1 MLNEIE
7 TLNRKI
13 FLAMNAKPGTPDSA
27 LVIAN
32 FFANTLIYAMPFII
46 VFLWF
51 ASKEKGKILALRS
64 TLTMVIG
71 VVLSLIIGTL
81 WPHPRP
87 FMVPLGYV
95 WFSHTADYS
104 FPSDHMT
111 IFVCFALAL
120 ISAKAVRTGLVVLG
134 ISILVAWSRIY
145 LGVHFPLDMIG
156 GVFTGMVSNALFCRL
171 WKYKGEYVFS
181 FFKTISLKLFKI

>member
-13 FLAMNAKPGTPDSA
+13 FLAMNAKPGTPDSV

-32 FFANTLIYAMPFII
+32 FFANTLIYAIPFII
-46 VFLWF
+46 ILLWF
-51 ASKEKGKILALRS
+51 AGKEKGKMLALRS

-156 GVFTGMVSNALFCRL
+156 AAITGMVSNALFCQL
-171 WKYKGEYVFS
+171 WKYKGEFIIS
-181 FFKTISLKLFKI
+181 FFKTISSKLFKI

>member
-32 FFANTLIYAMPFII
+32 FFANTLIYAIPFII
-46 VFLWF
+46 IFLCF
-51 ASKEKGKILALRS
+51 AGKEKGEILALRS

-120 ISAKAVRTGLVVLG
+120 ISAKAVRTGLLVLG

-156 GVFTGMVSNALFCRL
+156 AAITGMVSNALFCRL
-171 WKYKGEYVFS
+171 WKDKGEYILS
-181 FFKTISLKLFKI
+181 FFKVISLKLFKF

>member
-1 MLNEIE
+1 
-7 TLNRKI
+7 
-13 FLAMNAKPGTPDSA
+13 
-27 LVIAN
+27 
-32 FFANTLIYAMPFII
+32 MPFII
-46 VFLWF
+46 IFLWF
-51 ASKEKGKILALRS
+51 AGKEKGKILALRS

-111 IFVCFALAL
+111 IFVCLALAL
-120 ISAKAVRTGLVVLG
+120 ISAKAVRTGLVVL
-134 ISILVAWSRIY
+134 
-145 LGVHFPLDMIG
+145 VHFPLDMIG
-156 GVFTGMVSNALFCRL
+156 GAITGMVSNALFCRL

>member
-32 FFANTLIYAMPFII
+32 FFANTLIYAIPFII
-46 VFLWF
+46 IFLWF
-51 ASKEKGKILALRS
+51 AGKEKGKIQALRS

-81 WPHPRP
+81 WPHQRP

-156 GVFTGMVSNALFCRL
+156 GVITGMVSNALFCRL
-171 WKYKGEYVFS
+171 WKDKGEYILS
-181 FFKTISLKLFKI
+181 FFKVISLKLFKF

>member
-32 FFANTLIYAMPFII
+32 FFANTLIYAIPFII
-46 VFLWF
+46 IFLWF
-51 ASKEKGKILALRS
+51 AGKEKGKILALRS
-64 TLTMVIG
+64 MLTMVIG

-81 WPHPRP
+81 WPHQRP

-156 GVFTGMVSNALFCRL
+156 GVITGMVSNALFCRL
-171 WKYKGEYVFS
+171 WKDKGEYILS
-181 FFKTISLKLFKI
+181 FFKVISLKLFKF

>member
-1 MLNEIE
+1 MFKEIE
-7 TLNRKI
+7 NLNRSI
-13 FLAMNAKPGTPDSA
+13 FLAINAKPGAPDAA
-27 LVIAN
+27 LKIAY
-32 FFANTLIYAMPFII
+32 FFANTLIYVIPIFILL
-46 VFLWF
+46 LWF
-51 ASKEKGKILALRS
+51 VSEEKGKILALRS
-64 TLTMVIG
+64 TATMITG
-71 VVLSLIIGTL
+71 VLLSLIIGTL

-87 FMVPLGYV
+87 FMIPIGYV

-156 GVFTGMVSNALFCRL
+156 AVLTGMVSNELLCRL
-171 WKYKGEYVFS
+171 WKHKGQNIFN
-181 FFKTISLKLFKI
+181 FFKLISLKLFKI

>member
-7 TLNRKI
+7 ALNRKI

-32 FFANTLIYAMPFII
+32 FFANTLIYVIPFII
-46 VFLWF
+46 LLLWF
-51 ASKEKGKILALRS
+51 AGKERGKVLALRS
-64 TLTMVIG
+64 TLTIVIG

-87 FMVPLGYV
+87 FMVPLGYT

-120 ISAKAVRTGLVVLG
+120 ISAKAVCTGLIVLG
-134 ISILVAWSRIY
+134 VSSLVACSRVY
-145 LGVHFPLDMIG
+145 LGVHFPLDMAGAVI
-156 GVFTGMVSNALFCRL
+156 TGMVSDALFCRL
-171 WKYKGEYVFS
+171 WKYKGEDIFS
-181 FFKTISLKLFKI
+181 FSKAISLKLFKI

>member
-1 MLNEIE
+1 MI
-7 TLNRKI
+7 
-13 FLAMNAKPGTPDSA
+13 
-27 LVIAN
+27 
-32 FFANTLIYAMPFII
+32 
-46 VFLWF
+46 
-51 ASKEKGKILALRS
+51 
-64 TLTMVIG
+64 
-71 VVLSLIIGTL
+71 
-81 WPHPRP
+81 
-87 FMVPLGYV
+87 PLGYV

-156 GVFTGMVSNALFCRL
+156 GVITGMVSNALFCRL

-181 FFKTISLKLFKI
+181 FLNNQLKIIQNLMMGGRWQWQYLKTVIFISCILVCLS

>member
-7 TLNRKI
+7 ALNRKI

-32 FFANTLIYAMPFII
+32 FFANTLIYVIPFII
-46 VFLWF
+46 LLLWF
-51 ASKEKGKILALRS
+51 AGKERGKVLALRS
-64 TLTMVIG
+64 TLTIVIG

-87 FMVPLGYV
+87 FMVPLGYT

-120 ISAKAVRTGLVVLG
+120 ISAKAVCTGLIVLG
-134 ISILVAWSRIY
+134 VSSLVACSRVY
-145 LGVHFPLDMIG
+145 LGVHFPLDMAGAVI
-156 GVFTGMVSNALFCRL
+156 TGMVSDALFCRL
-171 WKYKGEYVFS
+171 WKYKGEDIFS
-181 FFKTISLKLFKI
+181 FLKAISLKLFKI

>member
-32 FFANTLIYAMPFII
+32 FFANTLIYAIPFII
-46 VFLWF
+46 IFLWF
-51 ASKEKGKILALRS
+51 AGKEKGKILALRS

-81 WPHPRP
+81 WPHQRP

-156 GVFTGMVSNALFCRL
+156 GVITGMVSNALFCRL
-171 WKYKGEYVFS
+171 WKDKGEYILS
-181 FFKTISLKLFKI
+181 FFKVISLKLFKF

>member
-32 FFANTLIYAMPFII
+32 FFANTLIYAIPFII
-46 VFLWF
+46 IFLWF
-51 ASKEKGKILALRS
+51 AGKEKGKILALRS

-71 VVLSLIIGTL
+71 VVLSLIIGTF

-95 WFSHTADYS
+95 W
-104 FPSDHMT
+104 
-111 IFVCFALAL
+111 LL
-120 ISAKAVRTGLVVLG
+120 I
-134 ISILVAWSRIY
+134 
-145 LGVHFPLDMIG
+145 P
-156 GVFTGMVSNALFCRL
+156 
-171 WKYKGEYVFS
+171 E
-181 FFKTISLKLFKI
+181 

>member
-13 FLAMNAKPGTPDSA
+13 FLTMNAKPGTPDSA

-32 FFANTLIYAMPFII
+32 FFANTLIYAIPVII
-46 VFLWF
+46 ILLWF
-51 ASKEKGKILALRS
+51 AGKEKGKMLALRS

-87 FMVPLGYV
+87 FMIPLGYV

-120 ISAKAVRTGLVVLG
+120 ISAKAARTGLLLLG

-145 LGVHFPLDMIG
+145 LGVHFPLDMAG
-156 GVFTGMVSNALFCRL
+156 AVVTGIVSDVLFCRL
-171 WKYKGEYVFS
+171 WRYKGEDIFY
-181 FFKTISLKLFKI
+181 FFKAISLKLFKI

>member
-7 TLNRKI
+7 TEQKN

-32 FFANTLIYAMPFII
+32 FFANTLIYAIPFII
-46 VFLWF
+46 ILWF
-51 ASKEKGKILALRS
+51 AGKEKGKILALRS

-87 FMVPLGYV
+87 FMIPLGYV

-104 FPSDHMT
+104 FP
-111 IFVCFALAL
+111 
-120 ISAKAVRTGLVVLG
+120 
-134 ISILVAWSRIY
+134 
-145 LGVHFPLDMIG
+145 
-156 GVFTGMVSNALFCRL
+156 
-171 WKYKGEYVFS
+171 E
-181 FFKTISLKLFKI
+181 